1 MHRSCSPDALSQ
13 LLQRGPL
20 VIAQRCEVL
29 VNSLEL
35 ALGLRSHEFFSL
47 YIPATP
53 SIRYGGQ
60 TLHPESAAGAR
71 PLEMSS
77 IRSSGRP
84 SHLRTHRQQ
93 MRTEPDDRYL
103 TLEVSLHN
111 SRERRIC
118 KQISRDAV

>member
-60 TLHPESAAGAR
+60 TLHPETTPRAR
-71 PLEMSS
+71 PPEKSS
-77 IRSSGRP
+77 IQASGRP
-84 SHLRTHRQQ
+84 SHPPTHPPPKRTQAHQ
-93 MRTEPDDRYL
+93 PY
-103 TLEVSLHN
+103 
-111 SRERRIC
+111 
-118 KQISRDAV
+118 